1 MLSLLASLLK
11 ALNSDNSA
19 RQIALAVCLGFIIG
33 FSPLLSLHNLL
44 IILCVFMLRVHFG
57 SFILAWGV
65 FSGIGYLLQGSS
77 IALGEYL
84 LTLDSLQA
92 MFEGL
97 YQFTWFKLA
106 HLHHTY
112 TLGALILSVVCAIP
126 LYFIALNLIKRYRIH
141 IQSFIEKLWIV
152 RVLKASK
159 FYRWYSQTLGQ
170 GSL

>member
-1 MLSLLASLLK
+1 MLSLLANLLK

-19 RQIALAVCLGFIIG
+19 RQIALAVCLGFIVG
-33 FSPLLSLHNLL
+33 LSPLLSLHNLL

-57 SFILAWGV
+57 SFILAWGI

-84 LTLDSLQA
+84 LTLNSLQGI
-92 MFEGL
+92 FENF

-112 TLGALILSVVCAIP
+112 TLGALILSSLCSIP
-126 LYFIALNLIKRYRIH
+126 LYFIVIHLINRYRLH
-141 IQSFIEKLWIV
+141 IQDFIEKLWIV

-170 GSL
+170 DSL